1 MSFKAKEPTGTVVH
15 NPSCVWCNGSGFTH
29 VPDYNTIGEY
39 GYYDRI
45 MAGDV
50 PQHAVR
56 VCYCH
61 ECYPEPPIRKGE
73 IRYPNLLDHID
84 AVKSRGIPSEMEV
97 LIAVLRYGFA
107 MRDRKHLA
115 EKMINTITKERRRT

>member
-1 MSFKAKEPTGTVVH
+1 MSFKAKEPTGTVVY
-15 NPSCVWCNGSGFTH
+15 NPACAWCSGSGMIR
-29 VPDYNTIGEY
+29 VPDYNTISEY

-50 PQHAVR
+50 PHHTVR
-56 VCYCH
+56 MCYCH

-84 AVKSRGIPSEMEV
+84 AVKSRGIPGEMEV

-107 MRDRKHLA
+107 MRDRKHIA
-115 EKMINTITKERRRT
+115 EEMINTITK